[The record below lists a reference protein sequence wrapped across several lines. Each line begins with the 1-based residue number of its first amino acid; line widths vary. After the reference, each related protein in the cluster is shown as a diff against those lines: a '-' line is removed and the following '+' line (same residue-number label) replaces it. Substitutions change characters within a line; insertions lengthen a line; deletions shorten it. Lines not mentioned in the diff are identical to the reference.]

1 MAGREGSFKPL
12 FNLSLQLES
21 LGKKDKKE
29 ESLKATLEEVEKE
42 NALLKEEI
50 LKLSEEKENL
60 IKELNS
66 LRELLQKEIE
76 EKDRLL
82 EQVERLKKEKE
93 EVFRLCERLQPQLEE
108 ILKEFKQRLYEFVV
122 KALEEF
128 SFSIPQKEALKED
141 LEKIFSELIN
151 YKLPIKLYVNP
162 EDYQALE
169 NYLLALKGT
178 LKKEGLELQVITE
191 DKLSPGEILVKSEQF
206 HIERSPK
213 EFAKAVFE
221 EVFRHVF
228 KGN

>member
-1 MAGREGSFKPL
+1 MVRREESFKPL
-12 FNLSLQLES
+12 FKPFFQTEKSEQKDSKEGSLNT
-21 LGKKDKKE
+21 
-29 ESLKATLEEVEKE
+29 ALEEVKKE

-50 LKLSEEKENL
+50 LKLSEEKEEL
-60 IKELNS
+60 TKELNS
-66 LRELLQKEIE
+66 LREFLQKELE
-76 EKDRLL
+76 EKGRLL
-82 EQVERLKKEKE
+82 EQIERLKKEKE
-93 EVFRLCERLQPQLEE
+93 GAIKLCERLQPQLEE

-151 YKLPIKLYVNP
+151 YKVPIKLYINP

-169 NYLLALKGT
+169 NYILSLKGT

-206 HIERSPK
+206 YIERSPE

-221 EVFRHVF
+221 EVLRHVF

>member
-1 MAGREGSFKPL
+1 MVEKEESFKPL
-12 FNLSLQLES
+12 FKPPSQTEKSQQKDGKERSLNT
-21 LGKKDKKE
+21 
-29 ESLKATLEEVEKE
+29 TLEEVKKE
-42 NALLKEEI
+42 NTLLKEEI
-50 LKLSEEKENL
+50 LKLSEEKEKL

-66 LRELLQKEIE
+66 LRELLQKELE
-76 EKDRLL
+76 EKGRLL

-93 EVFRLCERLQPQLEE
+93 EVIKLCERLQPQLEE

-128 SFSIPQKEALKED
+128 SFSIPQKEALKND

-151 YKLPIKLYVNP
+151 YKLPIKLYINP
-162 EDYQALE
+162 EDYQVLE
-169 NYLLALKGT
+169 NYILSLKGT